1 MRWMMALALAVAS
14 TAGFGKGFVV
24 LPTEVQ
30 SREYLEL
37 ARDIDQSGLLRDIAA
52 ELNSV
57 LKLDRSLGLRF
68 AECGEANAYYDA
80 EAREVS
86 VCFELI
92 EWYYEH
98 MAEAYDSEEELD
110 DAVAGAFVFVFFHE
124 IGHALVDVLDLPIT
138 GREED
143 AVDQLSAWILLD
155 GAEGD
160 QAVLDAA
167 LSFYAA
173 SESADMVD
181 EGAFAD
187 EHSLDQQR
195 FYNMVCWVYG
205 SDPEG
210 YEHLLEDDYLPA
222 ARAERCESEYAQI
235 DRSWTRLLKAH
246 VRP

>member
-1 MRWMMALALAVAS
+1 MGIS
-14 TAGFGKGFVV
+14 FT
-24 LPTEVQ
+24 
-30 SREYLEL
+30 
-37 ARDIDQSGLLRDIAA
+37 
-52 ELNSV
+52 
-57 LKLDRSLGLRF
+57 
-68 AECGEANAYYDA
+68 
-80 EAREVS
+80 
-86 VCFELI
+86 
-92 EWYYEH
+92 
-98 MAEAYDSEEELD
+98 
-110 DAVAGAFVFVFFHE
+110 
-124 IGHALVDVLDLPIT
+124 
-138 GREED
+138 
-143 AVDQLSAWILLD
+143 
-155 GAEGD
+155 

-181 EGAFAD
+181 EGEYAD

-205 SDPEG
+205 SDPDG

>member
-1 MRWMMALALAVAS
+1 MTRWVLLFGLICAGALDA
-14 TAGFGKGFVV
+14 KGFVV
-24 LPTEVQ
+24 RPTEVQ
-30 SREYLEL
+30 SREYREL
-37 ARDIDQSGLLRDIAA
+37 AREIDQSGLLRDIAT
-52 ELNSV
+52 ELNGV
-57 LKLDRSLGLRF
+57 LRIDQTLGLRF
-68 AECGEANAYYDA
+68 AECGEPNAYYDA
-80 EAREVS
+80 DAREVS
-86 VCFELI
+86 VCFELV

-98 MAEAYDSEEELD
+98 MADAYDTDEELD
-110 DAVAGAFVFVFFHE
+110 DSVAGAFVFVFFHE

-181 EGAFAD
+181 EGEYAD

-205 SDPEG
+205 SDPDG